1 MYNTK
6 LKAKYT
12 NPLNI
17 PSHRTQ
23 IRQDKDEMND
33 SRMEWEM
40 VANGQ
45 SVDLYLN
52 GEFISKKS
60 REEAAIYIANYS
72 NLKERGL
79 A

>member
-6 LKAKYT
+6 LKAKHT

-17 PSHRTQ
+17 PNHRTQ